1 MQQAY
6 SWGWVEAQVAQTI
19 EVWHGSAS
27 QPARAV
33 PQYCLK
39 QQREREQAYDAALR
53 EVEREART
61 APRTRA
67 FTPTERL
74 ASQDRITA
82 SFARFAAAAL
92 DLKGEAIQLLT
103 RSEERRVG
111 KECRSR
117 WSPYH

>member
-19 EVWHGSAS
+19 EVWHFSAS
-27 QPARAV
+27 QPGRAS

-39 QQREREQAYDAALR
+39 EQREREQAYASALR

-61 APRTRA
+61 APRT
-67 FTPTERL
+67 PSERL

-92 DLKGEAIQLLT
+92 DLKGEAIQLDRKST
-103 RSEERRVG
+103 RLNS
-111 KECRSR
+111 
-117 WSPYH
+117 